1 MGAATRW
8 RRADGGNAA
17 VEFALL
23 APLLAALIVGVV
35 TIGTEIHFRL
45 VLRDAVRAGVQA
57 AMGGERDVSRMAEIV
72 SQAASDRDLS
82 AQATVTMN
90 CTCGGVTISCVQNV
104 CAAGNLPTV
113 RVRVQAS
120 SSSAGV
126 SVADE
131 VRVQ

>member
-1 MGAATRW
+1 MAATRW

-35 TIGTEIHFRL
+35 TIGTELHARL
-45 VLRDAVRAGVQA
+45 VLRDAVRSGVQA
-57 AMGGERDVSRMAEIV
+57 AMNGERDVSLMAAIV
-72 SQAASDRDLS
+72 SQAANDRGLS
-82 AQATVTMN
+82 AQTVVSLN
-90 CTCGGVTISCVQNV
+90 CTCGEVSVSCVQNM
-104 CAAGNLPTV
+104 CATGNLPTM

-120 SSSAGV
+120 SSSARV